1 MDPAGYIYIFICL
14 YTHITTVTKEE
25 EAVNLGES
33 MGRHGRGR
41 REEEREMI

>member
-1 MDPAGYIYIFICL
+1 MI
-14 YTHITTVTKEE
+14 KEK

-33 MGRHGRGR
+33 RGRHGRGR